1 MERKDNTKIFI
12 FTMMLGFLFLLPAVY
27 VVVVFCDAVK
37 EQPAAEIIKPDVEKV
52 VEVKGDTIIKT
63 EQVKIYVTS
72 AQGKTAELTEPEIE
86 LLARLVHAEAGN
98 QDPIGKRLVADV
110 ILNRIDS
117 DRFPDNLMDV
127 VTAAGQFTEPAT
139 SYTDSDMDAV
149 KQELG
154 GRLDENVL
162 YFRTGYYHKHGTP
175 AYQHGAHYFSGG

>member
-1 MERKDNTKIFI
+1 MERKNKLEAYIFNK
-12 FTMMLGFLFLLPAVY
+12 LLPLLCLIPIAV
-27 VVVVFCDAVK
+27 VAVAYYNAGA
-37 EQPAAEIIKPDVEKV
+37 EPAEIIKPDVEKV
-52 VEVKGDTIIKT
+52 VEVKGETIIKT
-63 EQVKIYVTS
+63 EQVKIYVAS

-117 DRFPDNLMDV
+117 DRFPDNLTDV

>member
-1 MERKDNTKIFI
+1 MERKYKLEAYIFNK
-12 FTMMLGFLFLLPAVY
+12 LLPLLCLIAIAIVAVDY
-27 VVVVFCDAVK
+27 YNAGA
-37 EQPAAEIIKPDVEKV
+37 EPAEIIKPDVEKV

-63 EQVKIYVTS
+63 EQVKIYVAS
-72 AQGKTAELTEPEIE
+72 AQGKTAELTESEIE
-86 LLARLVHAEAGN
+86 LLVRLVHAEAGN

-117 DRFPDNLMDV
+117 DRFPDNLTDV